1 MTHIARRQWVRQGLR
16 AGPESKSMDSTDLHR
31 PPEPRELAMPPQL
44 WVGFVDE
51 FPVELRRWTYHELLS
66 DKERARHDRYR
77 HDRDRNLHLTARLM
91 TRTILSRCEPG
102 VAPREW
108 TFRPGPHGK
117 PEIAGPEMQS
127 GRWHFNVTHT
137 EGVVVLAVA
146 EGSPVGVDVERID
159 RPSNFEG
166 LARRFFA
173 PEEAAVIAAADES
186 QRAALFYRIWTL
198 KEAYVKAIGKGLA
211 HPLDAFWFDPPDRF
225 EPAPRLMV
233 KSDTGEAHFET
244 AWQARVGHVG
254 PGQAW
259 VVSAVAGANHD
270 SANDGF
276 ATWPIRTFR
285 FDESIR
291 KIDDR

>member
-1 MTHIARRQWVRQGLR
+1 
-16 AGPESKSMDSTDLHR
+16 MDSTDNSHLPIDR
-31 PPEPRELAMPPQL
+31 SPARTPQL
-44 WVGFVDE
+44 WVGFVDA
-51 FPVELRRWTYHELLS
+51 FPDEMRQWTYRELLN
-66 DKERARHDRYR
+66 DQERARHDRYR
-77 HDRDRNLHLTARLM
+77 HERDRLLHLTARLM

-102 VAPREW
+102 ISPRDW

-117 PEIAGPEMQS
+117 PEIAGPEIQS

-137 EGVVVLAVA
+137 EGVVVLAVS

-173 PEEAAVIAAADES
+173 PEEAAVIAAAEES

-225 EPAPRLMV
+225 ETAPQLMV
-233 KSDTGEAHFET
+233 KSADDEAHFEN
-244 AWQARVGHVG
+244 AWQARVSHVG
-254 PGQAW
+254 PDQAW
-259 VVSAVAGANHD
+259 IVSAVAGANHD

-291 KIDDR
+291 NIDDR